1 MGLSSRITNKLK
13 GSALLARLKVAKKK
27 NLEKS
32 LPGKVYL
39 EQHFIIHYSFDHSSS
54 FPAPYDTKL

>member
-32 LPGKVYL
+32 LPGKVLFRVAFYYTL
-39 EQHFIIHYSFDHSSS
+39 Q
-54 FPAPYDTKL
+54 L